1 MAGKAG
7 LKAGLI
13 GVAVLLMITVANNL
27 LPISGGLVY
36 VVCGVSMLIYIGIG
50 VLAGFFLTPP
60 RTAGKGAGAGAIAG
74 LISGVI
80 NGVVGYVIISI
91 RLAQGLGYPGLDPQQ
106 MQQLT
111 EMGMDPQLFAIPGA
125 ICGMA
130 MGAGLA
136 AIGGAIFAAVK
147 SD

>member
-13 GVAVLLMITVANNL
+13 GMAVMLVLTGLNQV
-27 LPISGGLVY
+27 LPMTGAWVWVS
-36 VVCGVSMLIYIGIG
+36 CGVSSLLYAGIG
-50 VLAGFFLTPP
+50 VLAGLFLAPP

-74 LISGVI
+74 LISSTVS
-80 NGVVGYVIISI
+80 GVVGYIII
-91 RLAQGLGYPGLDPQQ
+91 AVRLARGLDYPGLTPEQ
-106 MQQLT
+106 MQQLAAS
-111 EMGMDPQLFAIPGA
+111 GMDPKMFAIPGV

-130 MGAGLA
+130 IGAGLA
-136 AIGGAIFAAVK
+136 ATGGAIFAAVK